1 MKKITKRELEQEF
14 TKIKSTHEDNISLK
28 NEELA
33 LIIKASESGEFL
45 FAEGEGRGENS
56 ACDAVLMALETLVFA
71 HGCKGYIAHFTHHPA
86 YPLMKIFEAME
97 IIGEISDTDTDIVF
111 GTSIDDAFQTDYVK
125 AKVIISK

>member
-1 MKKITKRELEQEF
+1 M
-14 TKIKSTHEDNISLK
+14 
-28 NEELA
+28 A

>member
-14 TKIKSTHEDNISLK
+14 TKIKNTHKDNISLK

-33 LIIKASESGEFL
+33 LIIKASEGAEFL

-56 ACDAVLMALETLVFA
+56 ACDAVLMALETLVIT
-71 HGCKGYIAHFTHHPA
+71 HGYKGYIVHFTHHSE
-86 YPLMKIFEAME
+86 YPLIKILEAME

-111 GTSIDDAFQTDYVK
+111 GTSIDDDFQTDYVK